1 MKPNSCL
8 YRAVKKVVEH
18 QFGIRNLKSDV
29 FDKYNNGDG
38 IPCEIMVSVINEAL
52 KGSRV
57 QVSAVYANLED
68 PECFDHPELLI
79 NIPQFIPSPCI
90 SHANSHAEGIVGS
103 ETSNGDIIIVLKKV

>member
-29 FDKYNNGDG
+29 FDKYNNGYGVPTG
-38 IPCEIMVSVINEAL
+38 ISVTVINEAL
-52 KGSRV
+52 KGYRV
-57 QVSAVYANLED
+57 QVGVVYSNLED
-68 PECFDHPELLI
+68 PENFDHPELLI

-90 SHANSHAEGIVGS
+90 CHANSHAEGIVGN
-103 ETSNGDIIIVLKKV
+103 ETSDGDIAIVLRKV

>member
-38 IPCEIMVSVINEAL
+38 VPCEIMVSVINEAL
-52 KGSRV
+52 KGNHI
-57 QVSAVYANLED
+57 QVNAVYTTLSD
-68 PECFDHPELLI
+68 PEYFDHPELLI
-79 NIPQFIPSPCI
+79 SGSAFIRYPFIMYTGGACRR
-90 SHANSHAEGIVGS
+90 GIGWR
-103 ETSNGDIIIVLKKV
+103 N